1 MRNLFALLAL
11 LGVVGL
17 GFGVFTIFQ
26 GGSGPAGV
34 PFAHETY
41 GGPGSM
47 LAGLLLLLGALY
59 LRSVWPRSG

>member
-1 MRNLFALLAL
+1 MRNLFVLLAL

-17 GFGVFTIFQ
+17 GAGVYTIVQ
-26 GGSGPAGV
+26 GGTGAGGV

-47 LAGLLLLLGALY
+47 LAGLMLLLGALY
-59 LRSVWPRSG
+59 LRSVWPRSR